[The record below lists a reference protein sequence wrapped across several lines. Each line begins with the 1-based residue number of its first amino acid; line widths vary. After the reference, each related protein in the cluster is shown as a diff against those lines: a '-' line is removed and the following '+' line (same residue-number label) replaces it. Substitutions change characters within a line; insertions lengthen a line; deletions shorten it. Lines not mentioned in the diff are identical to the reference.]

1 VKTSVGQPTTLYVE
15 ARGNPPPEISWT
27 KNGSPVND
35 PLLQNGSL
43 YIHSTTPSDQGTY
56 TVTATSDEG
65 STSEAIKLLVLNPQ
79 YVPGELLVPIDAL
92 YCCCLVVANKY
103 KPIKVENFAEHLA
116 MLHSSMNQQF
126 TTDYDSLVV
135 QNDFSFNGAKL
146 EINVMKNRYKNIL
159 PCKC

>member
-1 VKTSVGQPTTLYVE
+1 MYFSFPVPVVNIKEQEVKTSVGQPTTLYVE

-65 STSEAIKLLVLNPQ
+65 STSKTIKLVVLNPQ
-79 YVPGELLVPIDAL
+79 YVPGKPPISISIDVCL
-92 YCCCLVVANKY
+92 SCC
-103 KPIKVENFAEHLA
+103 
-116 MLHSSMNQQF
+116 S
-126 TTDYDSLVV
+126 
-135 QNDFSFNGAKL
+135 
-146 EINVMKNRYKNIL
+146 
-159 PCKC
+159 

>member
-1 VKTSVGQPTTLYVE
+1 MFCSLPVPVVNIKEQEVKTSVGQPTTLYVE

-65 STSEAIKLLVLNPQ
+65 STSETIKLVVLNPQ
-79 YVPGELLVPIDAL
+79 YVPGKSPVFITVLNVLLS
-92 YCCCLVVANKY
+92 CC
-103 KPIKVENFAEHLA
+103 
-116 MLHSSMNQQF
+116 S
-126 TTDYDSLVV
+126 
-135 QNDFSFNGAKL
+135 
-146 EINVMKNRYKNIL
+146 
-159 PCKC
+159 